1 MGTDERTSGASY
13 LARRDFPVMR
23 TVDIPD
29 DTTLLEATD
38 VVRRWLPVT
47 PVVASPRLGEGVFL
61 KLETL
66 LPTGSF
72 KVRGGLA
79 SVAAATSARPGS
91 AHRRRVSR
99 EPRPRRRLRGR
110 ALRCPRHRGAAL
122 DGFAG
127 QGGSAPARSA
137 VQLIRHGEDYEG
149 AEAYALTLAAEVGGQ
164 FLSPYNNPHVIA
176 GAGTIG
182 GELLGQ
188 VPDLRTIVVP
198 VGGGGLLSGIGLST
212 ANSAI
217 RLVGVEAERSRAL
230 SASLAAGQVVTVPV
244 RETVADG
251 LAGNLEPGSVTLE
264 LARRYVSEMVAVSE
278 EEISGAIRFLASE
291 HGLIV
296 EGSGAV
302 GVAALLFGRLRVAA
316 GRCVVLVTGRNIT
329 HSEFGR
335 ILVDRAL
342 P

>member
-1 MGTDERTSGASY
+1 
-13 LARRDFPVMR
+13 MR
-23 TVDIPD
+23 TVDLPD

-79 SVAAATSARPGS
+79 SVAAATARDPGAHIVAASAGNHALGVAFAVERFGARATVVLPWTAS
-91 AHRRRVSR
+91 PAKVD
-99 EPRPRRRLRGR
+99 RLT
-110 ALRCPRHRGAAL
+110 
-122 DGFAG
+122 
-127 QGGSAPARSA
+127 RSA

-149 AEAYALTLAAEVGGQ
+149 AEAYMLTLAAEVGGQ